1 MSSVSST
8 CLPGSNPRCFG
19 VGLPRPQRV
28 SMAVVLNFRAFPFY
42 PHPILDIRG
51 SPFVAFAK
59 KKNSRPEPV
68 LKPSIIDEV
77 SVDGDEDDDGIEDDI
92 FLEGFED
99 GFRTGKFVLNLGDE
113 VAIKLSSFYR
123 KSVLRIS
130 LSLLLVAFAVDELVD
145 EDGYFE
151 DEYFA
156 EEAEPFVGD
165 GAGGG
170 GISLAGTAWDK
181 KALEIAE
188 EVIISFDGELGIYAF
203 KTLLNA
209 AIQVRIERLTNKS
222 GSPSM
227 TDIEAFST
235 TYRARL
241 DEAEATGSIPGNI
254 SLEVSSP
261 GVERVVQIPQDLER
275 FKDRNLYVRYA
286 TEAVDGGSSPELDG
300 VFRLISFDS
309 ESSSCTWGLAD
320 VRVNREKSG
329 KGRQLSKKQKEWRL
343 NTPLDS
349 LRLVRLYS
357 EI

>member
-1 MSSVSST
+1 MSSVTST
-8 CLPGSNPRCFG
+8 CLPGSRLRCFG
-19 VGLPRPQRV
+19 AGIPTPQRV
-28 SMAVVLNFRAFPFY
+28 FMAVTLNFRTFPFY
-42 PHPILDIRG
+42 PHPILDISR
-51 SPFVAFAK
+51 SPLVAFAK

-77 SVDGDEDDDGIEDDI
+77 SVDGDEEDDDIEDDI

-99 GFRTGKFVLNLGDE
+99 
-113 VAIKLSSFYR
+113 
-123 KSVLRIS
+123 
-130 LSLLLVAFAVDELVD
+130 DELVE

-241 DEAEATGSIPGNI
+241 DEAETTGSVPENI

-261 GVERVVQIPQDLER
+261 GVERVVRIPQDLER
-275 FKDRNLYVRYA
+275 FKDRNLYVKYA
-286 TEAVDGGSSPELDG
+286 TEAVDGGSSSEHDG

-309 ESSSCTWGLAD
+309 EGSSCTWGLAD

-329 KGRQLSKKQKEWRL
+329 KGRPLSKKQKEWRL